1 MSATIGAITCLA
13 ATSPATMIAAVSV
26 SSGSSHHRTLNTRD
40 QGVGNLCVPSAADR
54 PVLAACWR
62 IFATADHAF
71 SAEQFCTRI
80 SPNNAMTLSGNEWL
94 WPAKRA

>member
-1 MSATIGAITCLA
+1 VAKILSPEPTLA
-13 ATSPATMIAAVSV
+13 FPDFA
-26 SSGSSHHRTLNTRD
+26 
-40 QGVGNLCVPSAADR
+40 
-54 PVLAACWR
+54 LA

-71 SAEQFCTRI
+71 SAEQLCTRI